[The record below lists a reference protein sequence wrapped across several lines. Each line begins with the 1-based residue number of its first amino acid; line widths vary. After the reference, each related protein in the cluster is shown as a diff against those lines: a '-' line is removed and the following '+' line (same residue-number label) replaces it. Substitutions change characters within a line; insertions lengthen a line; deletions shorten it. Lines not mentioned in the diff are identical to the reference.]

1 MPSFNQQTSIAINLG
16 GNKTKDEK
24 MVEMVPIVT
33 TCARFL
39 REFLDQPPHK
49 LLAEPIKNLA
59 ELCRRFN
66 SRYIWERESSDP
78 STFHLTVCGLDNL
91 KFAGSR
97 RDLDECCS
105 NLLWK
110 IFSIVR
116 KPTLVTQ
123 RCQSSF
129 LRDLINRELSQNDDQ
144 STLVDRILR
153 KDSDEKNPR
162 NRLQECWQTADFH
175 DCGQVPVFL
184 KKEGT
189 TFEVSRTFDGD
200 EAIGEEITIVGRG
213 SSEMAAARHFIL
225 QAFLLNHVLELAP
238 YAMPAEPA
246 RGKQPPESPSA
257 DDCRHFLGIYSEL
270 RNFAELLKNPFET
283 TARCYQ
289 QSRWGL
295 RSTLRKHVSY
305 TFNSTTPKQ
314 FKLIAPFPGNKAI
327 VAVGLTR
334 EDALA
339 RMLLEAFVI
348 ASAPKLSIVK
358 TDLSPVGVHL
368 LNQILPM

>member
-1 MPSFNQQTSIAINLG
+1 
-16 GNKTKDEK
+16 
-24 MVEMVPIVT
+24 MVEMVVPIVVAA
-33 TCARFL
+33 CARFL
-39 REFLDQPPHK
+39 REYVDRPPHE
-49 LLAEPIKNLA
+49 LLAEPEKNLA
-59 ELCRRFN
+59 YLCRRFNN
-66 SRYIWERESSDP
+66 SRYIWEQESSDP
-78 STFHLTVCGLDNL
+78 TFHLLTVPGLDNL
-91 KFAGSR
+91 KLAGQ
-97 RDLDECCS
+97 DLDECCA
-105 NLLWK
+105 NLLWE

-116 KPTLVTQ
+116 KPTLVAQ

-129 LRDLINRELSQNDDQ
+129 LRDVIRRELWENGDQ
-144 STLVDRILR
+144 STLLDRILR
-153 KDSDEKNPR
+153 KGSHEKIPR
-162 NRLQECWQTADFH
+162 NRLQECWQSADFH
-175 DCGQVPVFL
+175 NRGQVPVFL
-184 KKEGT
+184 KNEGT
-189 TFEVSRTFDGD
+189 TFEVSRTFHGD
-200 EAIGEEITIVGRG
+200 DAAGEEITIVGRG

-225 QAFLLNHVLELAP
+225 QAFLLHHVLELAP
-238 YAMPAEPA
+238 YAMPAEPV
-246 RGKQPPESPSA
+246 RDNDNEQPPESPSA

-283 TARCYQ
+283 AARCYQ